1 MIRKYNIY
9 LNWRMPSLSG
19 YSEIT
24 KKIITRTF
32 VILLAFILGIT
43 AFGSYH
49 SVASADTGP
58 DLIVQSISLSPGD
71 PSIGVTVTITVTIK
85 NQGSAGAERSHVE
98 CQVDGIILDTKSIN
112 PLDAGATAAVTFTWK
127 AEVGSHT
134 IKAVADSTGLIAE
147 TNENNNTTTYTLTT
161 SAPDLIVKSITWS
174 PDNPSRGDSIV
185 FSITIKN
192 QGSLASHNTNVHFYI
207 DGISRGFQDIAA
219 IDPGGA
225 ITTTFNWIAMSGQ
238 HIVKAVIDEPNNV
251 KESDETNNELEV
263 NFSTLLPDLTIHDI
277 SWSPEDP
284 SNYDEVT
291 FSVNV
296 TNQGSGRSDSCLL
309 AYYIDG
315 LYQTLIP
322 VASINA
328 SSSSNISFTWLATDN
343 AHEFKAIID
352 YNQEVTESDETNN
365 EKTVSLST
373 LPPDLVVDDITW
385 LPADAAVGDNVTFN
399 ATIKNQGAG
408 RAEASRA
415 ICYIDGQ
422 GMGYL
427 NTPEMDSG
435 NETIMSIPWV
445 AKNGSHYI
453 KVIADCDNQL
463 VESDENNNE
472 LTKTF
477 PIIPPDLVITGI
489 TFSPENPAIG
499 DTITFKTTL
508 KNQGGGIAENFKVA
522 YFLDDTLLNKDTI
535 YHLEYDTSANTTC
548 TWKSQSGHHIFKAF
562 VDCDNSI
569 AESDENNNESS
580 VTVAPDM
587 PDLAVTN
594 ISWSP
599 HDMPAGSS
607 ITFDVTIENLGSL
620 SAGPSHVAYY
630 VDDAIV
636 SDTEIEPL
644 DAGATTTK
652 DFLWIAM
659 EGYHT
664 VKIVIDSNNK
674 ISEIDETNNTRE
686 VNLPPPDLIVQDITC
701 SPSDAKI
708 GDNVTITAT
717 IKNQG
722 NSPTQTSQVA
732 CDVDGLYIAS
742 QDLPEINAGGSVT
755 RIFKWVAEEGVHS
768 IIITADTNNLVTEAD
783 ETNNDGEIEFSTLTP
798 DLIIKDISWIMESPL
813 IYDEVNFTIT
823 IENQGTG
830 DAGSCQLQYFIDE
843 TPAVVAD
850 IAPIPAGGIVE
861 YKFASTLKRGPH
873 TVNAAIDVNNEVT
886 ELDETNNEGFLA
898 FSTTVPDLIIKS
910 IACAPLNANVGDNV
924 IITVK
929 VENQGRDKALKPRLA
944 LSIDGSPADYVEI
957 PEINM
962 GATATANFTWK
973 ATAGSH
979 EISATA
985 DVDQTV
991 LESNETNNT
1000 KSNTIIIGAKE
1011 TPPGKPANLKT
1022 SSSASQGFLGSYWW
1036 LLMIGAALLGALALM
1051 SALIKP
1057 KRK

>member
-1 MIRKYNIY
+1 
-9 LNWRMPSLSG
+9 LPS
-19 YSEIT
+19 YPEIT

-58 DLIVQSISLSPGD
+58 DLIVQSISLSPVD
-71 PSIGVTVTITVTIK
+71 PVIDETVTITVTIK
-85 NQGSAGAERSHVE
+85 NQGTAGADSSHVE
-98 CQVDGIILDTKSIN
+98 CQVDNIKLDTKSIT
-112 PLDAGATAAVTFTWK
+112 PLGADAMTTVTFTWK
-127 AEVGSHT
+127 AEVGSHI
-134 IKAVADSTGLIAE
+134 IKAVADSSGLITE

-192 QGSLASHNTNVHFYI
+192 QGSLESNTAKLQFYI
-207 DGISRGFQDIAA
+207 DGISRGSQDVAG

-225 ITTTFNWIAMSGQ
+225 ITTTCNWIAMSGQ
-238 HIVKAVIDEPNNV
+238 HIVKAVIDESNNV
-251 KESDETNNELEV
+251 KESDETNNELEM
-263 NFSTLLPDLTIHDI
+263 NFSTLLPDLTIQSI
-277 SWSPEDP
+277 AWSPEDP
-284 SNYDEVT
+284 SNNDEVT

-296 TNQGSGRSDSCLL
+296 TNQGSGRADPCFL

-315 LYQTLIP
+315 IYKTIIP
-322 VASINA
+322 VTSINA
-328 SSSSNISFTWLATDN
+328 TSSNNVTFTWLATDN

-373 LPPDLVVDDITW
+373 LPPDLVISDLTW
-385 LPADAAVGDNVTFN
+385 LPEDPAVGDNVTFN
-399 ATIKNQGAG
+399 ATIENQGGGTA
-408 RAEASRA
+408 AASRA

-427 NTPEMDSG
+427 NIPEMVSG
-435 NETIMSIPWV
+435 NETTVTIPWIAV
-445 AKNGSHYI
+445 NGSHTI
-453 KVIADCDNQL
+453 SVVADCDNQL
-463 VESDENNNE
+463 IESNEDNNK
-472 LTKTF
+472 LTKTI

-489 TFSPENPAIG
+489 IFSPENPAIG
-499 DTITFKTTL
+499 DTITFQTTL
-508 KNQGGGIAENFKVA
+508 KNQGSGIAENFKVA
-522 YFLDDTLLNKDTI
+522 YFLDDTLLNKETI

-548 TWKSQSGHHIFKAF
+548 TWKSQGGRHIFKAF

-580 VTVAPDM
+580 ITVAPDM
-587 PDLAVTN
+587 PDLAVTE

-599 HDMPAGSS
+599 PDLPAPAGTTV
-607 ITFDVTIENLGSL
+607 TFNVKIENLGSL
-620 SAGPSHVAYY
+620 STGSSHLAYY

-644 DAGATTTK
+644 DAGAATTK
-652 DFLWIAM
+652 HFLWIAM
-659 EGYHT
+659 EGQHT
-664 VKIVIDSNNK
+664 IKIVADSNNK
-674 ISEIDETNNTRE
+674 ISEIDETNNTRV
-686 VNLPPPDLIVQDITC
+686 VNLPPPDLVVQDITC

-722 NSPTQTSQVA
+722 ASQAQNSQVA
-732 CDVDGLYIAS
+732 CDVDGLRIAS

-755 RIFKWVAEEGVHS
+755 RTFKWVAEAGMHN
-768 IIITADTNNLVTEAD
+768 IIITADPDNLVTEAD
-783 ETNNDGEIEFSTLTP
+783 ETNNDGEIEFSTLTS
-798 DLIIKDISWIMESPL
+798 DLVIKDISWIMESPL

-830 DAGSCQLQYFIDE
+830 DAGNCQLRYFIDE

-850 IAPIPAGGIVE
+850 IAPIPAGGIFE
-861 YKFASTLKRGPH
+861 YKFASTLKRGSH
-873 TVNAAIDVNNEVT
+873 TVNAAIDVNNMVT
-886 ELDETNNEGFLA
+886 ESDETNNSGLLS
-898 FSTTVPDLIIKS
+898 FSTTIPDLIIKS

-924 IITVK
+924 TITVK
-929 VENQGRDKALKPRLA
+929 VENQGRGKALKPRLA
-944 LSIDGSPADYVEI
+944 LSIDGSPMDYVEI

-973 ATAGSH
+973 ATAGPH

-1000 KSNTIIIGAKE
+1000 KSYTITIGTQEGSPA
-1011 TPPGKPANLKT
+1011 KPAKPNI
-1022 SSSASQGFLGSYWW
+1022 SSSANKGFISSWWW
-1036 LLMIGAALLGALALM
+1036 LLLVGAAVLGGLAFM
-1051 SALIKP
+1051 SALITS